1 MLNESICNHIINNFL
16 EHVFVLNNK
25 REIVFQTEKNN
36 SLFGYTNEEIFE
48 KGFQWLFVHPKFS
61 FDEAIQKAKK
71 YGEYYST
78 EDFKH
83 KTKKFINTAY
93 RIRYQE
99 DKLTK
104 EQVYIFYIRD
114 NTQQNLIRKDVIKK
128 TLTIENLSKSRK
140 IRDGKINE
148 AIFEIL
154 ESSSR
159 AMQVTRVNAW
169 VFDDKKTEIQCVG
182 NFDARENK
190 LIPQASVPRTAIP
203 KYFHLFETEKIIIIG
218 DTFNNA
224 KTAELKEIYL
234 KPNNIQYKQYN
245 NEFVPFLSIIDVM
258 MFNSLEEIKTDYML
272 SCYNFT

>member
-1 MLNESICNHIINNFL
+1 MVSEPILNLIVNNFL

-25 REIVFQTEKNN
+25 REIVFQTENN
-36 SLFGYTNEEIFE
+36 SSLFGYTNEEIIE
-48 KGFQWLFVHPKFS
+48 KGFAWLFVHTKFEL
-61 FDEAIQKAKK
+61 DEALEKAKK
-71 YGEYYST
+71 YGEYYNT

-83 KTKKFINTAY
+83 KTKKFINIAY

-99 DKLTK
+99 DKITK
-104 EQVYIFYIRD
+104 EPIFIFYIRD
-114 NTQQNLIRKDVIKK
+114 NTHQNLMRKDIIKK

-148 AIFEIL
+148 AIYEIL

-190 LIPQASVPRTAIP
+190 LIPQASVPRIAMP
-203 KYFHLFETEKIIIIG
+203 KYFHLFETEKIIITR
-218 DTFNNA
+218 DVFNES
-224 KTAELKEIYL
+224 KTAETIAFLKHNVKI
-234 KPNNIQYKQYN
+234 
-245 NEFVPFLSIIDVM
+245 SITS
-258 MFNSLEEIKTDYML
+258 NKHKA
-272 SCYNFT
+272 